1 MPIIGGHH
9 LNTTVLNAGGAG
21 AGASGG
27 SSAAVSAAAA
37 AAAESNFNR
46 SPWLF
51 PTSDARDM
59 SKYGA
64 IALPAKGGAAAPIIW
79 LPSGLPYIAVPKGRS
94 GLIAGIG
101 IDFTPNG
108 SVNVFTQN
116 ALPFQLLF
124 QLLLNG
130 TPFPGDWAAFNFLPG
145 SVSSPDPVS
154 GLKLRE
160 TDQLALTVQ
169 NIGITVDTQSIGA
182 RIKGYLFGKN
192 YDPQSRGAQ

>member
-1 MPIIGGHH
+1 MPIPGGHH
-9 LNTTVLNAGGAG
+9 LNTTVINAGGAG
-21 AGASGG
+21 AGGSGG
-27 SSAAVSAAAA
+27 ASAAASAAAA

-64 IALPAKGGAAAPIIW
+64 IALPALNASAT
-79 LPSGLPYIAVPKGRS
+79 LIAFTVPKGRS
-94 GLIAGIG
+94 GLITGIG
-101 IDFTPNG
+101 IDFQANG
-108 SVNVFTQN
+108 GANFVQDVVPFT
-116 ALPFQLLF
+116 LLF

-130 TPFPGDWAAFNFLPG
+130 NPFPGDWAAFNFLPG

-160 TDQLALTVQ
+160 TDQVALTVK
-169 NIGITVDTQSIGA
+169 NISLAVTTQFVGA